1 MIKLFLKRSLVVK
14 LLVTKVLLATF
25 IIGMSPAS
33 ARLVD
38 LVNKGKIT
46 TEDGKVFHQIEAI
59 CSQSTPKPRYILN
72 VPNEQDWCSQ
82 DIPDVCS
89 RTQVRVATKVCK
101 SSFSSKIT
109 KYNESLE
116 EAQKETEV
124 LAAPVATPAPSVD
137 PRISIEEEKV
147 RIEQEKLEL
156 RRKELELNK
165 RRLELER
172 ESAAN

>member
-14 LLVTKVLLATF
+14 LLVTKVLLVTF
-25 IIGMSPAS
+25 IIGISPAS

-59 CSQSTPKPRYILN
+59 CSQSTPKP
-72 VPNEQDWCSQ
+72 
-82 DIPDVCS
+82 
-89 RTQVRVATKVCK
+89 CK